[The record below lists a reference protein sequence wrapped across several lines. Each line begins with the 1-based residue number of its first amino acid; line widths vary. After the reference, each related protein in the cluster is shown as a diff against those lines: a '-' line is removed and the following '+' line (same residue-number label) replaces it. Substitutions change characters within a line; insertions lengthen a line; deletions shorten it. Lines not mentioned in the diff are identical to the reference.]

1 MKPQPRKQCPRCGRQ
16 HSRKGV
22 RYCDPCERAVL
33 EEMRLS
39 KYLEDRHIRHA
50 TNERAT
56 RPTGAR

>member
-1 MKPQPRKQCPRCGRQ
+1 MRTVYRKQCPRCKKD
-16 HSRKGV
+16 HSRKGA

-33 EEMRLS
+33 EEMTLS
-39 KYLEDRHIRHA
+39 KYLEDRHIRQA

>member
-1 MKPQPRKQCPRCGRQ
+1 MKPQPRKQCPRCDRQ

-39 KYLEDRHIRHA
+39 KYLEDRH
-50 TNERAT
+50 TNTKERAT